1 MTRQVESFED
11 DSGGVVYYH
20 RHQNGG
26 GYVGRGAV
34 VADSA
39 RLGLMTYVEPRA
51 RIGAGVRVGHGSW
64 IDRQAQVGE
73 RTIIGDAVRVGHE
86 RSSVTACISAA
97 IHESGPVL

>member
-39 RLGLMTYVEPRA
+39 RLGLMTYVEPHA
-51 RIGAGVRVGHGSW
+51 RIGAG
-64 IDRQAQVGE
+64 E
-73 RTIIGDAVRVGHE
+73 
-86 RSSVTACISAA
+86 
-97 IHESGPVL
+97 